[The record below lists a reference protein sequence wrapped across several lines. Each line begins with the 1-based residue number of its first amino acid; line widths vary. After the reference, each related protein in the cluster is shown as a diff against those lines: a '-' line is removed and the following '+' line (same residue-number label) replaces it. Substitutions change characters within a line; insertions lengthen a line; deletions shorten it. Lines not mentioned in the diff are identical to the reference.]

1 MKTRSNRRSNKK
13 TLRGGAGKKSKSC
26 AGYLKEKLAAI
37 NQARV
42 NLHKFAASWT
52 PADAS
57 DPKMENLS
65 ICADFVSSHLNN
77 AFYHLNAAED
87 FYVETCSQSGGANI
101 GSTLAELFK
110 AEKKRKAE
118 ELAILKQKSWTVRR
132 KRFIDLVD
140 THISLLEGA
149 RNTLNTS
156 IDKKNECFTTCQLE
170 KATTEIVN
178 ACAKIDD
185 MLYLIRTSAC
195 N

>member
-1 MKTRSNRRSNKK
+1 MKTRSNRKSNKK

-37 NQARV
+37 NQARA

-65 ICADFVSSHLNN
+65 VCADFVSSHLNN
-77 AFYHLNAAED
+77 ALYHLNAAED
-87 FYVETCSQSGGANI
+87 FYVETCSQTGGANI
-101 GSTLAELFK
+101 GSTMAALLK
-110 AEKKRKAE
+110 MEKKRAAD
-118 ELAILKQKSWTVRR
+118 ELARFEKITWTARR

-149 RNTLNTS
+149 RNTLNAS
-156 IDKKNECFTTCQLE
+156 VDKGHECFTTCQLE
-170 KATTEIVN
+170 KATTEIIN